1 MRFGQ
6 YWSPELNCFSS
17 ILMDDGFWFYFL
29 SYEIQLPPEHFNVV
43 PLVVRTL
50 ASIDVPSELDCT
62 RLVDDVEL
70 GSSSTVPTY
79 SVFH

>member
-1 MRFGQ
+1 M
-6 YWSPELNCFSS
+6 
-17 ILMDDGFWFYFL
+17 
-29 SYEIQLPPEHFNVV
+29 V